1 MIKEYVKDQ
10 MGDYTISIT
19 NKIPNQELKDF
30 VKKDKFDKFIAD
42 NPYDTSVAIA
52 FKQNNKA
59 HVIIRYTKNNITY
72 DYILRKHEIRILK
85 NKTKKILT
93 YKEKIKNFN
102 EVLKEIKNKYN
113 LKELNEE
120 EKGLLK
126 QLLNEDIIIYSYE
139 EETESK
145 IKLKRIE
152 YFIKQDGEEV
162 PIFITQQLE
171 DLDLQKLMMQY
182 MQQEERKEFNS
193 TKQIINNLMNIS
205 SKDILTV
212 LGIGLISYIGYKV
225 LDD

>member
-1 MIKEYVKDQ
+1 M
-10 MGDYTISIT
+10 
-19 NKIPNQELKDF
+19 
-30 VKKDKFDKFIAD
+30 
-42 NPYDTSVAIA
+42 
-52 FKQNNKA
+52 
-59 HVIIRYTKNNITY
+59 
-72 DYILRKHEIRILK
+72 
-85 NKTKKILT
+85 T
-93 YKEKIKNFN
+93 YKEKIKNLN
-102 EVLKEIKNKYN
+102 EALKEIKNKYN

-120 EKGLLK
+120 EKESLK

-139 EETESK
+139 EETEPK

>member
-19 NKIPNQELKDF
+19 NKMPNQELKDF

-72 DYILRKHEIRILK
+72 DYILRKHEIRTLK

-102 EVLKEIKNKYN
+102 EALKEIKNKYN

-120 EKGLLK
+120 EKESLK

>member
-19 NKIPNQELKDF
+19 NKMPNQELKDF

-72 DYILRKHEIRILK
+72 DYILRKHEIRTLK

-93 YKEKIKNFN
+93 YKEKIKNLN
-102 EVLKEIKNKYN
+102 EALKEIKNKYN

-120 EKGLLK
+120 EKESLK

-139 EETESK
+139 EETEPK

>member
-19 NKIPNQELKDF
+19 NKMPNQELKDF

-72 DYILRKHEIRILK
+72 DYILRKHEIRTLK

-93 YKEKIKNFN
+93 YKEKIKNLN
-102 EVLKEIKNKYN
+102 EALKEIKNKYN

-120 EKGLLK
+120 EKESLK